1 MKNYPEE
8 QLNVLKEIKILFEN
22 LDQHPFGLYVPYTNF
37 QKRFPV
43 SADSYYGDAK
53 MLVKKC
59 YELKQLLPDTEI
71 FRGNELNSTANDE
84 VELLNNCKRQTPNST
99 VIQYMNRATEHL
111 KRDLRY
117 VLEIIEECENEG
129 IIN

>member
-1 MKNYPEE
+1 MKNYTEE

-59 YELKQLLPDTEI
+59 YELKQLLPDTDLY
-71 FRGNELNSTANDE
+71 RGNELNSTVNDE

-99 VIQYMNRATEHL
+99 IIKYMNRATEHL

>member
-1 MKNYPEE
+1 MKNYTEE

-22 LDQHPFGLYVPYTNF
+22 LDQHPFGLYGPYTNF